1 MFGETPGSPRQGGGC
16 RMPGFLWSRAAV
28 CCGCSWRRA
37 AAVKSVVLLDGEVA
51 AQLFAQCF
59 SLPFLLFFLCLP
71 THSASFL
78 SMLSQTGLAAD
89 RLWTRR
95 LGSLH
100 FLASLWERGGRES
113 KYSTVISMQPSV
125 YSRAFLCEAAV
136 KFMEKLRCHS
146 FTILHHSTR
155 SFSKLYMWVSVRAIV
170 DLAGILGRVCV
181 CVCADAMEN
190 EKLTHVIS
198 AWQLLQTS
206 APTTRL
212 TREFPTWLNLKM
224 LKKKTYP
231 KPIYGI
237 IVEYYTCMPM
247 YWLSRLLEKLN
258 ESTTQCWH
266 ELAETI
272 LPLCTALYA
281 SF

>member
-16 RMPGFLWSRAAV
+16 RIAGFLWSRAAV
-28 CCGCSWRRA
+28 WQLCCRGA
-37 AAVKSVVLLDGEVA
+37 AGGALQPLNRLSCWTEKLQPNFLHSV
-51 AQLFAQCF
+51 FF
-59 SLPFLLFFLCLP
+59 LPFLLFSLCLP
-71 THSASFL
+71 TRSASFL

-89 RLWTRR
+89 RLRTRR

-100 FLASLWERGGRES
+100 FLASHWESGGHES

-125 YSRAFLCEAAV
+125 YPRSFLCEAAV
-136 KFMEKLRCHS
+136 KFMGKLHCHS
-146 FTILHHSTR
+146 FTILHHSTS
-155 SFSKLYMWVSVRAIV
+155 SFSKPYMWVSVRAIV
-170 DLAGILGRVCV
+170 DLAGISGRLP
-181 CVCADAMEN
+181 D
-190 EKLTHVIS
+190 VIS

-212 TREFPTWLNLKM
+212 TREFPTWLNLEM
-224 LKKKTYP
+224 LIKKTTYP

-247 YWLSRLLEKLN
+247 YRLSRLLEKLN